1 MKSKFLVIAVAL
13 FTAAMLATPLIGT
26 AMAKKG
32 QEKWTEQWSQTY
44 GGTVADV
51 GYSVVQTSDGGY
63 AIIGQTWSFGAGLN
77 DAWLVKTDANGAV
90 EWTQRYG
97 DTSADFATSV
107 IQTSDGGYAIVGC
120 TFSYFAGGAVWLVK
134 VDASGTLQW
143 NKTYG
148 TGFGYSV
155 VQTSDGGY
163 AIAGE
168 TSSIGAGNADAWLI
182 KTDSS
187 GTMQWSQTYGGA
199 DIDVGYSVVQTSDG
213 GYAIG
218 GHTYS
223 FGAGDADFWLVKVD
237 SSGKLQWDQ
246 TYGGADA
253 DKGSSVVQTSDGG
266 YAIGGHTY
274 SFGAGSADFWLVKVD
289 ASGTLEWSQTY
300 GGTGGDNGQFLV
312 ETSDGGYAIAGG
324 TEYFGAEDADAWI
337 VKTDSSGTMQW
348 SQTYGGIF
356 DDIAFSVLQTI
367 DGGFALGCT
376 TYSFG
381 AGNAD
386 FWLIKICA
394 KSSASVSGTIE
405 LTSAVPVNSRPA
417 GKSGNVI
424 LTMDLTE
431 EWHGDI
437 EATGTTM
444 ATWIVHNA
452 PLMTNPD
459 AWLNVHEKLTL
470 SATVMGESGTL
481 TMELSIAGS
490 KGHWTI
496 IGGTGGLANLRG
508 QGTLSLET
516 MPYSYAGQVYF
527 SP

>member
-187 GTMQWSQTYGGA
+187 GTMQ
-199 DIDVGYSVVQTSDG
+199 
-213 GYAIG
+213 
-218 GHTYS
+218 
-223 FGAGDADFWLVKVD
+223 
-237 SSGKLQWDQ
+237 
-246 TYGGADA
+246 
-253 DKGSSVVQTSDGG
+253 
-266 YAIGGHTY
+266 
-274 SFGAGSADFWLVKVD
+274 
-289 ASGTLEWSQTY
+289 WSQTY